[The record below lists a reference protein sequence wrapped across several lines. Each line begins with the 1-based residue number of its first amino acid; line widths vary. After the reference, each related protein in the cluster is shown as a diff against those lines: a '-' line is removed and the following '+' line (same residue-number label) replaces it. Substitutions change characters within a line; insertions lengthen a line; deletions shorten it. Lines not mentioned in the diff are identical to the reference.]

1 MTERKVYM
9 YVPVNE
15 WGATIG
21 EHHWKARLTDK
32 QIDEIRDLH
41 EDHNI
46 SYGQLAK
53 QFNTSKEAIA
63 KICRYERR
71 AQTPE
76 RWKKIERT
84 EDESGQ
90 TS

>member
-1 MTERKVYM
+1 M

-15 WGATIG
+15 NGMRIG
-21 EHHWKARLTDK
+21 QHHWNAKLTDD
-32 QIDEIRDLH
+32 QIQEIRDLH
-41 EDHNI
+41 EDENL

-71 AQTPE
+71 AQTPD
-76 RWKKIERT
+76 RWKKIERN
-84 EDESGQ
+84 EDAEGQ